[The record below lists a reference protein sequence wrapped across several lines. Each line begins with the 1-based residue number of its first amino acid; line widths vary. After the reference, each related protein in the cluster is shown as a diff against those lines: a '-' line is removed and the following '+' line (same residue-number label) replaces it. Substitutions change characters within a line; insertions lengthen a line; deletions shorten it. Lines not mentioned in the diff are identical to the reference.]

1 MTNPFTLTKDEGVG
15 PDENEKRRAKQEA
28 ALAGTYHPQMGELD
42 RCGSCGA
49 HLKDVPVQG
58 VLCPHCGVDLEEL
71 AKRGVV
77 WQD

>member
-1 MTNPFTLTKDEGVG
+1 MTSPFTPTNDPGSG
-15 PDENEKRRAKQEA
+15 PSEEQKRQDKQAA
-28 ALAGTYHPQMGELD
+28 ALAGTYHPSFERPE

-49 HLKDVPVQG
+49 TLKDVPVLG
-58 VLCPHCGVDLEEL
+58 VLCPHCGADLEDL